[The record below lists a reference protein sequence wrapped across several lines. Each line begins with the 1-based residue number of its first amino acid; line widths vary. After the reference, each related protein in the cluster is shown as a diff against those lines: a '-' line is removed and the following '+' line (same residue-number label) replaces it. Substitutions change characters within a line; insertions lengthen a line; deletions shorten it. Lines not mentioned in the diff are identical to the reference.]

1 MLRNHR
7 TGRNRLN
14 MSRQDAQN
22 IIDGGGTMT
31 SRMWGADVFHEDN
44 LIGVTRS
51 WVAAWDGGLSAEFDR
66 SVSGAVLDED
76 WDGGD
81 EVYATVSLYVPVSG
95 QTRSFRSDTVVAH
108 FWGGPLGAP

>member
-51 WVAAWDGGLSAEFDR
+51 WVAAWDGA
-66 SVSGAVLDED
+66 
-76 WDGGD
+76 
-81 EVYATVSLYVPVSG
+81 
-95 QTRSFRSDTVVAH
+95 
-108 FWGGPLGAP
+108 